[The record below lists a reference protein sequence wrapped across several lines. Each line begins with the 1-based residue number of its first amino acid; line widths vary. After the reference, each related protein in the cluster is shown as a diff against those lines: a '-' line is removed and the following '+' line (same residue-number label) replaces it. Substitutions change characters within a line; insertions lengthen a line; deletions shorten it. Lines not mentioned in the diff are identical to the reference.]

1 LSESPVEFVCQE
13 PRYRYSAK
21 RGDLCIARYSPSA
34 RTMRKL
40 VYILTFCLLTL
51 CATEGQAQIYAK
63 LNGLYACV
71 GVINP
76 QVEFRLSNHSTFQT
90 EIVYSP
96 WQSIKGHPMHFG
108 IFMNEYRYFI
118 KEHNRG
124 FYVAANVGMMAF
136 KMSKPQILNGKFS
149 LQNRYCKGYGFM
161 FGAAVGYEY
170 QFCNRW
176 ILDAFV
182 GFSWMHS
189 TYNGYSMDGEIDL
202 YPHRPEWKEPPSPD
216 PLNDSAEWMP
226 NKIGLSIGYL
236 IFRPKSGAKK
246 R

>member
-1 LSESPVEFVCQE
+1 
-13 PRYRYSAK
+13 
-21 RGDLCIARYSPSA
+21 
-34 RTMRKL
+34 MRKL
-40 VYILTFCLLTL
+40 VYILTFCLLTI

-136 KMSKPQILNGKFS
+136 KMSKPQILNGKFG